1 VLARVLLSLLTGSVI
16 VMCIVNRFVQ
26 PWKPWWGQSSIS
38 NTVGSSSG
46 STSKSLIQEISTTT
60 AAIDNTTTSTDAQQQ
75 QQQQQRI
82 VTVQHSNA
90 AFDEQ
95 IEAAA
100 VEDTVTDDE
109 IICEEH
115 TPQALIT
122 AATAAKAAAT
132 SSSVSSSVIAASA
145 LIKHVLLDVLCAY
158 AYTLRLYNGCWCC
171 DPIQVHKLPYTAF
184 FTIIVL
190 LMTRLAH
197 LQHTHMPAIPS
208 YTVILCRCKLGD

>member
-1 VLARVLLSLLTGSVI
+1 
-16 VMCIVNRFVQ
+16 MCIFNRFVQ

-46 STSKSLIQEISTTT
+46 STSKSLIQEISIRT

-75 QQQQQRI
+75 QQQQQQQQF

-109 IICEEH
+109 NICEKH

-122 AATAAKAAAT
+122 AATAATAAAT
-132 SSSVSSSVIAASA
+132 SSSISNSVTAASG
-145 LIKHVLLDVLCAY
+145 LIKHVVLDVLCAY
-158 AYTLRLYNGCWCC
+158 AFTLRLYNGCWCC
-171 DPIQVHKLPYTAF
+171 DTIQVHKLPYTAF
-184 FTIIVL
+184 
-190 LMTRLAH
+190 
-197 LQHTHMPAIPS
+197 LQ
-208 YTVILCRCKLGD
+208 